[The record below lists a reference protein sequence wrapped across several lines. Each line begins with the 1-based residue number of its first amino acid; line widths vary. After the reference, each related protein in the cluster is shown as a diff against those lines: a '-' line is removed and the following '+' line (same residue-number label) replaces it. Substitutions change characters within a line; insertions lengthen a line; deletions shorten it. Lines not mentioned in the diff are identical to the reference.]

1 MTGRHLSQLLDAAA
15 QRRPDHPAVED
26 ERGAA
31 LTYAQLHDRADRLA
45 AQLVRWGLK
54 RGDRVG
60 IWTPKSLEAITAI
73 HGSLRAGGVYVPVDP
88 TGPAGRAATIFAD
101 GGAKV
106 VVVSAKLAP
115 GLREAWGDRAD
126 FPRLII
132 VDDESTNATIAEP
145 DASWAAIMADQANA
159 GVDLPDP
166 GGDDDLAYI
175 LFTSGSTGRPK
186 GVMLSHT
193 NAFTFVDW
201 CVETLDS
208 WSDDDRF
215 SSHAPLHFD
224 LSIYDIFVSCHN
236 AATLVLIGETLSKEP
251 KGLGDFIAD
260 RRISVWY
267 SAPSILAMMTEHGGI
282 GREGYPA
289 PRLVLFAGEV
299 FPIAPLRRLRALWP
313 QAKLWNLYG
322 PTETNV
328 CTAHPIPQ
336 TIGDDQVDPFPIGN
350 VCPPLIGRVVDEEG
364 QSLPVGAMGELV
376 IAGPGVMLGY
386 FGQPEQTAEAF
397 FVDEDG
403 EKWYRTGDLVIADE
417 SGCHEFRGRR
427 DRMIKKRGYRIELGE
442 IESALYR
449 HEQVDR
455 AAVVAEESEE
465 AGVSI
470 SAFVSMKPGGKKSLI
485 AMKRHCSIHLPNYMI
500 PDKIRFLDGMPATS
514 TDKVDYQKLKTM
526 TTEGG

>member
-1 MTGRHLSQLLDAAA
+1 MTRRHLSQLLDAAA
-15 QRRPDHPAVED
+15 KRRPDHPAVEN
-26 ERGAA
+26 ERGDV

-45 AQLVRWGLK
+45 AQLIRWGLSP
-54 RGDRVG
+54 GDRVG
-60 IWTPKSLEAITAI
+60 IWTPKSLEAIAAI
-73 HGSLRAGGVYVPVDP
+73 HGTLRAGGVYVPVDP
-88 TGPAGRAATIFAD
+88 TGPAGRASTIFAD

-106 VVVSAKLAP
+106 VVVAAKLAP
-115 GLREAWGDRAD
+115 ALREAWGDRPD
-126 FPRLII
+126 FPRLIL
-132 VDDESTNATIAEP
+132 VDDESAPSPVAEP
-145 DASWAAIMADQANA
+145 DASWSAVMAGEPSAP
-159 GVDLPDP
+159 GELPDP
-166 GGDDDLAYI
+166 GGEDDLAYI

-186 GVMLSHT
+186 GVMLSHA

-201 CVETLDS
+201 CVEALDA

-224 LSIYDIFVSCHN
+224 LSIYDVFVSCHN

-251 KGLGDFIAD
+251 AALGDFIAD

-299 FPIAPLRRLRALWP
+299 FPIAPLRRLRELWP
-313 QAKLWNLYG
+313 SAKLWNLYG

-328 CTAHPIPQ
+328 CTAHPIPR
-336 TIGDDQVDPFPIGN
+336 TIGDDQIDPFPIGN

-364 QSLPVGAMGELV
+364 RTLPVGSMGELV
-376 IAGPGVMLGY
+376 IAGPGVMRGY
-386 FGQPEQTAEAF
+386 FGQPEQTAAAF
-397 FVDEDG
+397 FVDENG

-455 AAVVAEESEE
+455 AAVVADSDE

-470 SAFVSMKPGGKKSLI
+470 SAFVAMKPGGKKSLI

-500 PDKIRFLDGMPATS
+500 PDKIRFLDGIPATS